1 MRHADANAYGF
12 AYCNVYSDSY
22 GYSYCDR
29 HSNGYGN
36 DSASN
41 ADGYS
46 NGYSY
51 GHANGDSVGNGLAEG
66 YPDAEAASDTAASP
80 IVGRANVELLGRE
93 LASEPREFSAL
104 RGRAKGWIGFSLG
117 AP

>member
-36 DSASN
+36 DSAAY

-46 NGYSY
+46 NGNDSAADCNADGYS
-51 GHANGDSVGNGLAEG
+51 NGLAEG

-80 IVGRANVELLGRE
+80 IVCRTN
-93 LASEPREFSAL
+93 
-104 RGRAKGWIGFSLG
+104 
-117 AP
+117 

>member
-46 NGYSY
+46 NGNSNSHGNDSAAYADGYSNGYSY

-80 IVGRANVELLGRE
+80 IVCRTN
-93 LASEPREFSAL
+93 
-104 RGRAKGWIGFSLG
+104 
-117 AP
+117 

>member
-36 DSASN
+36 DSASTADGYSNGNSNGNGSASN

-46 NGYSY
+46 NGNDSAADCNADGYS
-51 GHANGDSVGNGLAEG
+51 NGLAEG

-80 IVGRANVELLGRE
+80 IVCRTN
-93 LASEPREFSAL
+93 
-104 RGRAKGWIGFSLG
+104 
-117 AP
+117 